1 MTGLEPDK
9 VPALGRHQPPPDR
22 RAFFLRPPSVKIK
35 ETDISFQADNEIDT
49 LARDINPRAAA
60 AFEAACPDFARPGW
74 RRARIAVEILRFAR
88 LQWLQLGNEA
98 QIIAPAALRREV
110 AAGVHAAH
118 A

>member
-9 VPALGRHQPPPDR
+9 VPALGRHPPPER

-49 LARDINPRAAA
+49 LARDMNPRAAA

-74 RRARIAVEILRFAR
+74 RRARIAVEILRLAR
-88 LQWLQLGNEA
+88 LQWLQPGNEA

-110 AAGVHAAH
+110 AAGVHAVH
-118 A
+118 T